1 MKTFEVKTS
10 DFINLKTVDKITDKN
25 TLAQVEQVENLTGDK
40 IVRNMNKGKN
50 SVLMIAKSGKY
61 YITARPCYVDSLVNI
76 LQSVGIEPENI
87 VQLKKS
93 STPVDLSIE
102 QLKNMLI
109 A

>member
-1 MKTFEVKTS
+1 MKTFRIKTS
-10 DFINLKTVDKITDKN
+10 DFINLKKVENITDKN
-25 TLAQVEQVENLTGDK
+25 TLAQVEQVEQLTSDK
-40 IVRNMNKGKN
+40 IIKNMNKGKN

-61 YITARPCYVDSLVNI
+61 YITARPCYVDSLIAI
-76 LQSVGIEPENI
+76 LESAGIASENI

-93 STPVDLSIE
+93 SAPVEVSIE

>member
-1 MKTFEVKTS
+1 MKTFRIKTS
-10 DFINLKTVDKITDKN
+10 DFVNLKKVENITDKN
-25 TLAQVEQVENLTGDK
+25 TLDLIEQVEQLTSDK
-40 IVRNMNKGKN
+40 IIKNMNKGKN

-61 YITARPCYVDSLVNI
+61 YITARPCYVDSLIAI
-76 LQSVGIEPENI
+76 LESVGIKSENI

-93 STPVDLSIE
+93 TAPVDLSIE